1 MTSEDCLLRVDH
13 ASCRINRQ
21 SQLRVSHFS
30 VRQGEHWC
38 LFGGNGSGKTLLA
51 NLIAGKR
58 LESGSYVTY
67 REGLEPGRDIVLV
80 SFEEQQRLWQRDNR
94 LDMSEYS
101 DRAEDPGTTVSQLLR
116 SGLAAGD
123 GLSDAYDSIVE
134 QLDLDKLLLKG
145 SGFCHRARSGER

>member
-1 MTSEDCLLRVDH
+1 MTFEDCLLRVDH

-58 LESGSYVTY
+58 LSRVATSHIGKGWSRSRYCA
-67 REGLEPGRDIVLV
+67 GLL
-80 SFEEQQRLWQRDNR
+80 
-94 LDMSEYS
+94 
-101 DRAEDPGTTVSQLLR
+101 
-116 SGLAAGD
+116 
-123 GLSDAYDSIVE
+123 
-134 QLDLDKLLLKG
+134 
-145 SGFCHRARSGER
+145 